1 MFGKM
6 RRKVISVNFYPIW
19 PALHGGQR
27 RVFYLARELSKNFDV
42 EIVTPDS
49 DPPSRTLEFS
59 PSLRE
64 TRIATEREFR
74 RSLKELDDQHSML
87 SDLGFA
93 MFWEK
98 AEGFQAYLSFA
109 SQSADIIITEHPYS
123 IFSVIAALSG
133 RKVPIIYNA
142 HNFEIE
148 QKKSLIGS
156 NDVLMQKAWETES
169 TAVKEASLVVACSE
183 RDRQSLITEYDA
195 EANKFKVVENG
206 VDTNVTSIAQIY
218 DNEPTL
224 KRIKSSKRM
233 IAVFGGSFHAPNLQ
247 SVDFILNAAKE
258 NREIIFILF
267 GGICDYCN
275 LKHTDLENVLC
286 LGVISEEMR
295 SVILS
300 MSDFGLN
307 PVEFG
312 SGTNIKM
319 FEYAAHGLTIV
330 TSDFGA
336 RGIELVPGRDFVL
349 TKSDELG
356 ATLRDISSTSELTKI
371 HEMSK
376 NAQEIVKKKYDWE
389 IIGKRYQ
396 DEIRKILQ
404 Y

>member
-1 MFGKM
+1 M

-133 RKVPIIYNA
+133 RKVPIVYNA

-148 QKKSLIGS
+148 QKKSLIGE
-156 NDVLMQKAWETES
+156 NDVLMQKAWDTES

-183 RDRQSLITEYDA
+183 RDRRSLITEYDA
-195 EANKFKVVENG
+195 ESNKIKVVENG
-206 VDTNVTSIAQIY
+206 VDTNVAIISQIH
-218 DNEPTL
+218 DKELMPL
-224 KRIKSSKRM
+224 RVKSSKRL

-247 SVDFILNAAKE
+247 SVDFILDAAKQ
-258 NREIIFILF
+258 NREIMFIFF
-267 GGICDYCN
+267 GGVCDYSN

-286 LGVISEEMR
+286 LGVISEELR
-295 SVILS
+295 SVVLS

-307 PVEFG
+307 PVELG

-336 RGIELVPGRDFVL
+336 RGIELEPGRDFVL

-356 ATLRDISSTSELTKI
+356 ATLREITSTPNLMKMHKISKSAQKI
-371 HEMSK
+371 IEM
-376 NAQEIVKKKYDWE
+376 KYDWE
-389 IIGKRYQ
+389 IIGKRYR
-396 DEIRKILQ
+396 DEIQRILQ
-404 Y
+404 D